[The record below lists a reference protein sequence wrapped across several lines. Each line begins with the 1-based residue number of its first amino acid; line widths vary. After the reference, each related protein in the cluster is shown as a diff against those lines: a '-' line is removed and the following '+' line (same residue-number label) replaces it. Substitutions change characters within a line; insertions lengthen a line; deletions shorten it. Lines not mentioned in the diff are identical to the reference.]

1 MQDSGPP
8 GSVLD
13 TPWLTWTLVHCADDE
28 NDGTRA
34 EAECRQGKYTF
45 GFRNCFYFC
54 LGVVCVFVSVFLG
67 CLIVGCIRK
76 LRQPICWQ

>member
-13 TPWLTWTLVHCADDE
+13 TPWLMWTLVHCADE
-28 NDGTRA
+28 RNYVTRA

-45 GFRNCFYFC
+45 GFINYLYYC
-54 LGVVCVFVSVFLG
+54 
-67 CLIVGCIRK
+67 
-76 LRQPICWQ
+76 